1 MNELIQEIL
10 DIVRSNLS
18 NAEKK
23 EKLSHYHDS
32 DVADA
37 FEFLSDEEKAKLTKI
52 LGAEEA
58 SDILT
63 YVEDKDEFL
72 DYMKEDQAAD
82 IIENMDADDAVDALQ
97 EMEDEDREKILN
109 LIEDKEVKDDI
120 KLILSF
126 EDDEVGSLM
135 TTNYVTILDTDD
147 VKKAMKKV
155 IEQASDND
163 NISVIFITDKD
174 NKFVGALNLND
185 LIIARQGDDLMAKAI
200 TSYPALQAHAKIDDV
215 INDIKDYNEKI
226 IPVVDDNNL
235 VIGALTANDVVE
247 LVTSELHEDM
257 HRLAGLT
264 SEDKDESIWVSM
276 KKRLPWLI
284 LLLFLGLVVS
294 SVVSAFETVIAVIS
308 AAVLFQSV
316 VFDMAGN
323 AGTQSLAVT
332 LTDINDD
339 DDVSKKKILKMMY
352 KETMV
357 GIFNGLLLGILSFGV
372 IFAFLCI
379 RHEGVFS
386 DKSNIFD
393 AMDCLKVSASVG
405 TSLVI
410 SITLSNIV
418 GLLLPILF
426 KKIKV
431 DPAVASGPM
440 ITTINDM
447 VSACVYYTLIGLFF
461 SLF

>member
-10 DIVRSNLS
+10 DIVRSNIS
-18 NAEKK
+18 NKEKK

-37 FEFLSDEEKAKLTKI
+37 FEFLSDEEKATLTKI

-82 IIENMDADDAVDALQ
+82 IIENMDADDAVDVLQ

-109 LIEDKEVKDDI
+109 LIEDDEVKEDI
-120 KLILSF
+120 QLILSF
-126 EDDEVGSLM
+126 EEDEVGSLM

-155 IEQASDND
+155 IDQAKDND

-174 NKFVGALNLND
+174 GKFVGALNLND
-185 LIIARQGDDLMAKAI
+185 LIIARQGDELMAKAI

-226 IPVVDDNNL
+226 IPVIDEKEV

-257 HRLAGLT
+257 HKLAGLT
-264 SEDKDESIWVSM
+264 SEDKDESLFTSIR
-276 KKRLPWLI
+276 KRIPWLI

-294 SVVSAFETVIAVIS
+294 TVISAFESVIAVVSAAVI
-308 AAVLFQSV
+308 FQSV

-323 AGTQSLAVT
+323 GGTQALAVT
-332 LTDINDD
+332 LTNINDD
-339 DDVSKKKILKMMY
+339 DDLSKKKVWKMAKKEISIGITNGIIL
-352 KETMV
+352 
-357 GIFNGLLLGILSFGV
+357 GLLSFGV
-372 IFAFLCI
+372 ILAFLCI
-379 RHEGVFS
+379 RHEGVYT
-386 DKSNIFD
+386 DKENTFIF
-393 AMDCLKVSASVG
+393 ADCMKVAASAGVALFVALSVSSILG
-405 TSLVI
+405 LV
-410 SITLSNIV
+410 
-418 GLLLPILF
+418 LPIFF
-426 KKIKV
+426 KKIKI

-440 ITTINDM
+440 ITTINDIC
-447 VSACVYYTLIGLFF
+447 SACIYYSLVGLFF

>member
-10 DIVRSNLS
+10 DIVRSNIS
-18 NAEKK
+18 NKEKK

-37 FEFLSDEEKAKLTKI
+37 FEFLTDEEKASLTKI

-63 YVEDKDEFL
+63 YVDDKDEFL

-109 LIEDKEVKDDI
+109 LIEDDEVKEDI
-120 KLILSF
+120 QLILSF

-147 VKKAMKKV
+147 VKTAMKKV
-155 IEQASDND
+155 IDQAKDND
-163 NISVIFITDKD
+163 NISLIFITNKEG
-174 NKFVGALNLND
+174 KFVGALNLND
-185 LIIARQGDDLMAKAI
+185 LIIARQGDNLMSKAI

-226 IPVVDDNNL
+226 IPIIDENDV

-264 SEDKDESIWVSM
+264 SEDKDESIFTSI
-276 KKRLPWLI
+276 KKRLPWLV

-294 SVVSAFETVIAVIS
+294 TVISAFESVVAVVSGAVI
-308 AAVLFQSV
+308 FQSV

-332 LTDINDD
+332 LTNINDD
-339 DDVSKKKILKMMY
+339 DDLSKKKIWAMAR
-352 KETMV
+352 KEI
-357 GIFNGLLLGILSFGV
+357 GIGLITGILVGILSFGV
-372 IFAFLCI
+372 ILGFLCI
-379 RHEGVFS
+379 RHEGVYS
-386 DKSNIFD
+386 DKSNAFVF
-393 AMDCLKVSASVG
+393 MDCVKVASSAGVALFI
-405 TSLVI
+405 SLAV
-410 SITLSNIV
+410 SNFV
-418 GLLLPILF
+418 GLILPIIF
-426 KKIKV
+426 KKIKI

-440 ITTINDM
+440 ITTINDIC
-447 VSACVYYTLIGLFF
+447 SACIYYSLVGLFF

>member
-10 DIVRSNLS
+10 DIVRSNIS
-18 NAEKK
+18 NKEKK

-37 FEFLSDEEKAKLTKI
+37 FEFLTDEEKASLTKI

-63 YVEDKDEFL
+63 YVDDKDEFL

-109 LIEDKEVKDDI
+109 LIEDDEVKEDI
-120 KLILSF
+120 QLILSF

-147 VKKAMKKV
+147 VKTAMKKV
-155 IEQASDND
+155 IDQAKDND
-163 NISVIFITDKD
+163 NISLIFITNKEG
-174 NKFVGALNLND
+174 KFVGALNLND
-185 LIIARQGDDLMAKAI
+185 LIIARQGDNLMSKAI

-226 IPVVDDNNL
+226 IPIIDENEV

-264 SEDKDESIWVSM
+264 SEDKDESIFTSI

-294 SVVSAFETVIAVIS
+294 TVISAFESVVAVVSGAVI
-308 AAVLFQSV
+308 FQSV

-332 LTDINDD
+332 LTNINDD
-339 DDVSKKKILKMMY
+339 DDLSKKKIWKMAR
-352 KETMV
+352 KEL
-357 GIFNGLLLGILSFGV
+357 GIGLITGLLVGILSFGV
-372 IFAFLCI
+372 ILGFLCI
-379 RHEGVFS
+379 RHEGVYS
-386 DKSNIFD
+386 DKSNAFVL
-393 AMDCLKVSASVG
+393 MDCVKVASSAGVALFI
-405 TSLVI
+405 SLAV
-410 SITLSNIV
+410 SNFV
-418 GLLLPILF
+418 GLILPIIF
-426 KKIKV
+426 KKIKI

-440 ITTINDM
+440 ITTINDIC
-447 VSACVYYTLIGLFF
+447 SACIYYSLVGLFF
-461 SLF
+461 ALF